1 MLLIILNKLIYPIF
15 IHYVVK
21 YSMKKKF
28 KKFTEL
34 LLEWNKIHNLTG
46 AKTPVDVEKNI
57 EDSLFPT
64 TFIEKPSSILDVGT
78 GAGFPGLILAIAYP
92 NVRTVLCEPRKKRA
106 SFLKYVAMELELS
119 NVEVAKMRVED
130 YNSEPFGLISSR
142 AVTDTKMLLELT
154 AHLQEDATRF
164 LFYKGEQV
172 FSELESVDKT
182 LDYDIIEKNQ
192 RNYLYI
198 KG

>member
-1 MLLIILNKLIYPIF
+1 MNSEKLER
-15 IHYVVK
+15 
-21 YSMKKKF
+21 
-28 KKFTEL
+28 FTAL

-46 AKTPVDVEKNI
+46 AKTPLEVEKNI

-92 NVRTVLCEPRKKRA
+92 AVKTVLCEPRQKRA
-106 SFLKYVAMELELS
+106 SFLKYVAMELELD
-119 NVEVAKMRVED
+119 NVVVIKKRVED
-130 YNSEPFGLISSR
+130 FSDEPFGLISSR

-154 AHLQEDATRF
+154 EHLQTDATRY

-172 FSELESVDKT
+172 FSELESVDSS
-182 LDYDIIEKNQ
+182 LDYDIIEKDQ

-198 KG
+198 KGLA